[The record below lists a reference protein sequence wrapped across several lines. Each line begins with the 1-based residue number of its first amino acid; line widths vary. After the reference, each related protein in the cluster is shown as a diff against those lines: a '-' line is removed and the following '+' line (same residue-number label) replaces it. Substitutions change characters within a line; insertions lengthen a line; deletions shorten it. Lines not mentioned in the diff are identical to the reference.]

1 EHPDGELLVVTGA
14 YHSVALPFLKAKRA
28 PGKPDAKSKTL
39 LCAHS
44 YRALARLAPGS
55 PSPAFGEAVLRAADA
70 GAASPHDDAVLE
82 VLVRTVDDL
91 RARGLALGTADA
103 VGALQVA
110 RGLASLRDQAAPAAR
125 EVHDAATTAFV
136 KGDRTIAGSEVD
148 RATRRALRG
157 DALGRVA
164 DGAGQPPLLQD
175 YYAQAKLHRLD
186 VSGLE
191 KVVRCDI
198 HKRPKHQHKSAFLH
212 RCRVL
217 DIPCF
222 GALPDSDEP
231 FKGPDWVTGDRLDL
245 TTETWAFAWTEEV
258 DDRLVELSDRG
269 PSVAEAAASW
279 LLESLRSAGT
289 DVAAVASAVAS
300 IAQTHATDL
309 LPVALDALLVAAAE
323 DDAFD
328 HLVHALEQ
336 TGLLAGYLEALGR
349 GHERMRIAEAALAL
363 FTRACLTLPSVRN
376 VPGEEATASV
386 TRMQSLVRIGVSPP
400 PGEARLDRGL
410 LLDRLA
416 IVGNDAGAQPM
427 VRGAAQGLLHTFGA
441 LSERGVVGTLRSYHK
456 GPTEELLEGGAFLEG
471 LLRVARS
478 TLLHSDRLLG
488 AVDEA
493 IQRLDEEA
501 FRRVLPDFRRAFSV
515 FIPAEIATL
524 GERVG
529 GLLDPKPAEV
539 PVFLAEDR
547 QWSRDTDAS
556 IHTGLDEWISSCG
569 TAGDG

>member
-1 EHPDGELLVVTGA
+1 MPTKRKRRVPAPEDVAGGVQAILDDEGIVWMGVKHYSPACAHHVRRLVEKRSPTAVLIEAPDDANALIPWLVHEDTVPPVTILSSWVDTSNKLGQNGVLSVSEDVPARFRGWWPFVVHGPEYTAVRAAATRGIPTYFVDASLKAQLPTLHHLERRPSDRGLAESRYFARLAERTGHPSFEAFWDATFEASGFATEPDAFRRAVLTFAWCARHLGGDRPDDPGNVLREGHMRWWVDKVRKEHPEGELLVVTGA

-91 RARGLALGTADA
+91 RRRGLALGTADA

-125 EVHDAATTAFV
+125 EVHDAATSAFV
-136 KGDRTIAGSEVD
+136 KGDRAIAGPEVE

-157 DALGRVA
+157 EALGRVA
-164 DGAGQPPLLQD
+164 EGAGQPPLLQD

-186 VSGLE
+186 VTGLE

-217 DIPCF
+217 EIPCF
-222 GALPDSDEP
+222 GGLPDSDEP
-231 FKGPDWVTGDRLDL
+231 FKGPDWVTGERLDL

-279 LLESLRSAGT
+279 LLETVRGAGT
-289 DVAAVASAVAS
+289 DVAAVATAVAS
-300 IAQTHATDL
+300 IAQTHSTEL

-328 HLVHALEQ
+328 HL
-336 TGLLAGYLEALGR
+336 
-349 GHERMRIAEAALAL
+349 
-363 FTRACLTLPSVRN
+363 
-376 VPGEEATASV
+376 
-386 TRMQSLVRIGVSPP
+386 
-400 PGEARLDRGL
+400 
-410 LLDRLA
+410 
-416 IVGNDAGAQPM
+416 
-427 VRGAAQGLLHTFGA
+427 
-441 LSERGVVGTLRSYHK
+441 
-456 GPTEELLEGGAFLEG
+456 
-471 LLRVARS
+471 
-478 TLLHSDRLLG
+478 
-488 AVDEA
+488 
-493 IQRLDEEA
+493 
-501 FRRVLPDFRRAFSV
+501 
-515 FIPAEIATL
+515 
-524 GERVG
+524 
-529 GLLDPKPAEV
+529 
-539 PVFLAEDR
+539 
-547 QWSRDTDAS
+547 
-556 IHTGLDEWISSCG
+556 
-569 TAGDG
+569 